1 MPAWSTCRCRPRR
14 ETDLSSISAFR
25 IAIAVAG
32 LGLAAGAAAQF
43 GGGTRGGFGGV
54 EGGGA
59 RPTGG
64 SSMGFNRAGTASSGG
79 FAYGDAPRR
88 EPSVTVAA
96 PEGVGP
102 CKVAP
107 VTVDNTPY
115 YKCGADWYTPAL
127 TATGIG
133 FAKVAPPLGY

>member
-1 MPAWSTCRCRPRR
+1 MRA
-14 ETDLSSISAFR
+14 SSLAVT
-25 IAIAVAG
+25 AIAALCVVH
-32 LGLAAGAAAQF
+32 AASAQF
-43 GGGTRGGFGGV
+43 GLGGSRGGFGGV
-54 EGGGA
+54 DGGGA

-88 EPSVTVAA
+88 EPGVTLVAPGA
-96 PEGVGP
+96 GP
-102 CKVAP
+102 CNVAP

-115 YKCGADWYTPAL
+115 YKCADAWYTPAL

-133 FAKVAPPLGY
+133 YAKVAPPAGY

>member
-1 MPAWSTCRCRPRR
+1 MSCR
-14 ETDLSSISAFR
+14 EAAALVA
-25 IAIAVAG
+25 AIAALGFTAG
-32 LGLAAGAAAQF
+32 VAAQF
-43 GGGTRGGFGGV
+43 GGGMRGGFGGV

-88 EPSVTVAA
+88 EPTVTVV
-96 PEGVGP
+96 PQGGPGP
-102 CKVAP
+102 CNVAP

-115 YKCGADWYTPAL
+115 YKCGDAWYAL
-127 TATGIG
+127 GLTGTGIG
-133 FAKVAPPLGY
+133 YLKVAPPPGY

>member
-1 MPAWSTCRCRPRR
+1 MIFGR
-14 ETDLSSISAFR
+14 
-25 IAIAVAG
+25 AIAVVAAVSA
-32 LGLAAGAAAQF
+32 LSFAGAPAAQF
-43 GGGTRGGFGGV
+43 GGTRGGFGGV

-88 EPSVTVAA
+88 EPTVSVVTQGGA
-96 PEGVGP
+96 GP

-115 YKCGADWYTPAL
+115 YKCGGTWYTAAL

-133 FAKVAPPLGY
+133 YAKVAPPPGY

>member
-1 MPAWSTCRCRPRR
+1 MAA
-14 ETDLSSISAFR
+14 LG
-25 IAIAVAG
+25 VA
-32 LGLAAGAAAQF
+32 AEAAAQF
-43 GGGTRGGFGGV
+43 GGSRGGFGGV

-79 FAYGDAPRR
+79 FAYGDAPLR
-88 EPSVTVAA
+88 EPTVTVVTQDGA
-96 PEGVGP
+96 GP

-115 YKCGADWYTPAL
+115 YKCGDTWYTAAL
-127 TATGIG
+127 TATGVG
-133 FAKVAPPLGY
+133 YAKVSPPRGF